1 MNLLQI
7 NRASGAAVAFI
18 IGVVLLVAT
27 TVVLKFSVAAPAIDA
42 DRAEVR
48 SKALAEITANEEKEL
63 TTLVLADKQRG
74 IVHLPIE
81 SALKLA
87 AQKWPNAAAARAD
100 LAARLEKATVAVK
113 AVSFE

>member
-1 MNLLQI
+1 VNLLQL
-7 NRASGAAVAFI
+7 NRASGAAIAFL
-18 IGVVLLVAT
+18 IGVVILVAT
-27 TVVLKFSVAAPAIDA
+27 TVVLKLSVAAPSIDA

-48 SKALAEITANEEKEL
+48 SKALAEIQAVEEKTL
-63 TTLVLADKQRG
+63 TTLAVTDKQRG
-74 IVHLPIE
+74 IVQLPIE

-87 AQKWPNAAAARAD
+87 VQKWPDAAAARAD